1 MNMNR
6 NILLVAIVVAVFLS
20 LVGWYWHKNY
30 VLYHD
35 STMRVQKY
43 LDSKS
48 FYISGKML
56 TKTWLYNYG
65 SEYKDVYLI
74 QMSVDTISLID
85 NSVGSKQS
93 SDSLFWGI
101 LNPMDSTVFFVSEY
115 RKDINHEDSFPE
127 IKVSSKTFHVE
138 FSNGYRHPMRVHGYE
153 FPELL
158 SNESSVTIRL

>member
-48 FYISGKML
+48 FYISGRML

-101 LNPMDSTVFFVSEY
+101 LNPMDSTVFSYQSIGKISIMRIHFQKS
-115 RKDINHEDSFPE
+115 KFHPKLSMWNFLTDID
-127 IKVSSKTFHVE
+127 T
-138 FSNGYRHPMRVHGYE
+138 
-153 FPELL
+153 L
-158 SNESSVTIRL
+158 